1 MTLLSDKIAGAGC
14 GNGDRGMPNWQLSS
28 SRFIR
33 VDPVRFSRRPVVFPT
48 RPAANRQDYRKPLCA
63 TTRMAAIRCHLG
75 VRNSLRGLSTT
86 VE

>member
-33 VDPVRFSRRPVVFPT
+33 VDPRPFFPASRRISDPACREPT
-48 RPAANRQDYRKPLCA
+48 
-63 TTRMAAIRCHLG
+63 
-75 VRNSLRGLSTT
+75 GLSEAPMCYDPDGGDTFPSGRSQFAARP
-86 VE
+86 EYDS